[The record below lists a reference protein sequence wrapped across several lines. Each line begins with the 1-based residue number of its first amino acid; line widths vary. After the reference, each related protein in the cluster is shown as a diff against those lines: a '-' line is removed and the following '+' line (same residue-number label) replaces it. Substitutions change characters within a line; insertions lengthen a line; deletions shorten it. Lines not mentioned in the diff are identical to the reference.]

1 MDIWQQIQETEERM
15 EEMEKNA
22 ILAERKKEDRK

>member
-1 MDIWQQIQETEERM
+1 MTTWQQIKETEERM

-22 ILAERKKEDRK
+22 TLAERKKEKEK